1 MQPLLQVKVTLNLPA
16 QIHAQVFCVFF
27 FLGLSKNIVE
37 ASSSGQFVFRLLSVT
52 AVCYGHLFYRNRF
65 LTANFNNT
73 YLRTVRN
80 KCHIDCEVL
89 TKIVK
94 LISFNF

>member
-1 MQPLLQVKVTLNLPA
+1 MQPLLQIKVTLNLPA
-16 QIHAQVFCVFF
+16 QIHAQVFFF

-37 ASSSGQFVFRLLSVT
+37 ANSSGQFTFRLLPLT
-52 AVCYGHLFYRNRF
+52 AVRYGHLFYRNRF

-73 YLRTVRN
+73 YLRTVKN
-80 KCHIDCEVL
+80 KCRIDYKVL

-94 LISFNF
+94 LISLNF